1 MVVCHQTILTMN
13 MSVNFLGAA
22 IFFLCYGIKYRKKNE
37 RDIRFPFTYSILFSA
52 FSAFE
57 VYNYII
63 GKLLVGLI
71 IIILI
76 VIDFFFTKRR

>member
-1 MVVCHQTILTMN
+1 MN
-13 MSVNFLGAA
+13 MSVYYLGAA
-22 IFFLCYGIKYRKKNE
+22 VFFLCYGIKYRKKNE
-37 RDIRFPFTYSILFSA
+37 RDIRFPFTYSILFTA

-57 VYNYII
+57 ACDYII

-76 VIDFFFTKRR
+76 VIDFFLTKRR